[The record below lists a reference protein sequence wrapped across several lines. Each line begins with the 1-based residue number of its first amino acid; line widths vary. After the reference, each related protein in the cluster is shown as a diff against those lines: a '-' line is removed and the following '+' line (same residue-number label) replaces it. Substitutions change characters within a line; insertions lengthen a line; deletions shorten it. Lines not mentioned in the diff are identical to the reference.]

1 MMVLQCLL
9 QVCQI
14 PMLCIPG
21 RVIECASDCLYLV
34 VTPTGMLRRSRSYL
48 NIRTDE
54 QIDAPA
60 TQGNVPPRI
69 PIAIRLRT
77 GTAIKSPK
85 KLIFQEGRCSA

>member
-1 MMVLQCLL
+1 MKVLQCLL

-21 RVIECASDCLYLV
+21 RVIECASDCSYLV
-34 VTPTGMLRRSRSYL
+34 ETPTGMLRRSRSYL

-69 PIAIRLRT
+69 PIAKDWNCHQI
-77 GTAIKSPK
+77 SK
-85 KLIFQEGRCSA
+85 KTHVPGGEM